1 MHLGHIFTVVESRPE
16 PVAILQGGS
25 EPAKIRIL
33 RQVLKKSFRNTSSD
47 WKND

>member
-25 EPAKIRIL
+25 EPAKMRIL
-33 RQVLKKSFRNTSSD
+33 QQVLKKQAFSQHYGYFH
-47 WKND
+47 